1 MKVIK
6 GMVGTAATVGAAM
19 SGQLVITLAVV
30 AVVAVVVVVL
40 VYFVVKGDD
49 DRPAARLE
57 SLIRAWRSGG
67 AKAGGARQAR

>member
-30 AVVAVVVVVL
+30 AVVAVVAVLVVVL
-40 VYFVVKGDD
+40 VYFVVKGDG

-67 AKAGGARQAR
+67 A